1 LYQRLLDVYES
12 GRFRWAEFKIIS
24 RPTDYSKRDEL
35 YINDYRRD
43 LELASNAAFSK
54 MEEAYG
60 SNVITGINVL
70 MDVYSKPMKN
80 ENDALKALGR
90 RGQHSHEISR
100 APNPII

>member
-1 LYQRLLDVYES
+1 
-12 GRFRWAEFKIIS
+12 
-24 RPTDYSKRDEL
+24 
-35 YINDYRRD
+35 
-43 LELASNAAFSK
+43 